1 MRFPGFLKFEMT
13 QNKTA
18 RVQYV
23 QLKIEVTKLGER
35 KHQMNCSMHVDLE
48 IQLQLFL
55 VEKTNK

>member
-18 RVQYV
+18 KGECM
-23 QLKIEVTKLGER
+23 QLKIEVTKLGKR
-35 KHQMNCSMHVDLE
+35 KHQMNCSVHVDLE